1 MKQLWT
7 GEGAKINAARAERLA
22 DSSIVEVGDVAPQF
36 SIVTASGDE
45 FSLPAVDQVVLVN
58 FFATWCGPC
67 KAIAPVMHELEE
79 TYGDSILFARCN
91 VDQSPNTPAQYSI
104 RAIPTLILFQGGK
117 VIDQVIGAVP
127 KSHLESLVN
136 KVL

>member
-1 MKQLWT
+1 MGQGVLDVDDSNFESAILK
-7 GEGAKINAARAERLA
+7 A
-22 DSSIVEVGDVAPQF
+22 DKPALVDFWAP
-36 SIVTASGDE
+36 
-45 FSLPAVDQVVLVN
+45 
-58 FFATWCGPC
+58 WCGPC

-127 KSHLESLVN
+127 KSHLEEFVKKAL
-136 KVL
+136 